1 MNDYTIFNCI
11 NEGDDI
17 GEMIS
22 PRQIKNIIPI
32 VAKDGKPALL
42 INYYDDEFCINSSIF
57 CDKIEVI

>member
-1 MNDYTIFNCI
+1 MTDYTLFNCI
-11 NEGDDI
+11 SDDGDI

-32 VAKDGKPALL
+32 VAKDGKPGLL
-42 INYYDDEFCINSSIF
+42 INYYDDEICVNSTIF

>member
-1 MNDYTIFNCI
+1 MADYTIFNCI
-11 NEGDDI
+11 SEGDDI

-57 CDKIEVI
+57 CDKIEAI